1 MLKLNDLPQE
11 PCKTNSDTQG
21 KPPSTPL
28 ILEGYIRRAELA
40 RMLDVTERTVYRW
53 ELLRIGPP
61 RVVVGSLIL
70 YKIASLK
77 AWLTSREQQ
86 LPGNGR
92 KGIGG
97 RKKTQVQPLVKHP
110 HKGDAQAA
118 HPSSAPD
125 AEPETVVS
133 SCKAPLPLKGTIR

>member
-11 PCKTNSDTQG
+11 PCTINSETQG
-21 KPPSTPL
+21 KPPSAPL
-28 ILEGYIRRAELA
+28 ILDGYIRRAELA

-70 YKIASLK
+70 YNIASLK
-77 AWLTSREQQ
+77 AWLASREQQ
-86 LPGNGR
+86 VLGTGR

-97 RKKTQVQPLVKHP
+97 RKKKQVRHLIKHP
-110 HKGDAQAA
+110 LEGDDQAA
-118 HPSSAPD
+118 PSPPAPD
-125 AEPETVVS
+125 AQPETPVLN
-133 SCKAPLPLKGTIR
+133 CNAPLALKRSN